1 MWSQLRIGM
10 KSCSAMLAPPVWR
23 ERLVT
28 TGADSSCAT
37 MSAAALQGWRM
48 LAANYVAGQC
58 AVVEDGWPPYQCAP
72 HRVLA
77 PPLIWPDGLDGS
89 HTPECT
95 HPRTPLFR

>member
-28 TGADSSCAT
+28 TCAGSS
-37 MSAAALQGWRM
+37 SAVKYSEAILGRRM
-48 LAANYVAGQC
+48 LAADDVAREGAIIQDERTSY
-58 AVVEDGWPPYQCAP
+58 ACAP
-72 HRVLA
+72 HRIPAL
-77 PPLIWPDGLDGS
+77 PLISPCVFDGS
-89 HTPECT
+89 HAPGYM